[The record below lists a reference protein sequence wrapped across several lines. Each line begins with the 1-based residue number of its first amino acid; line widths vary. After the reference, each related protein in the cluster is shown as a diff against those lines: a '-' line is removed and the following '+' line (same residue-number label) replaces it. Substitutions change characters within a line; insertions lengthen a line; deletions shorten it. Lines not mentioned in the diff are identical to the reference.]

1 MEKMWRETVNERNH
15 YKYFL
20 FISTGTTYL
29 DVQQKQLLK
38 LFLSFLILA
47 GDEVTYFKIMLLAT
61 LEDGVIPTTDNT

>member
-1 MEKMWRETVNERNH
+1 MWRETVNKRNH

-20 FISTGTTYL
+20 FISIGAARV

-47 GDEVTYFKIMLLAT
+47 GDEVTCFKIMLLAT
-61 LEDGVIPTTDNT
+61 LEHNVFPTADNTR